1 MEFNFDL
8 GIEDQES
15 FVEQSRHFNV
25 GDLMRKAARMYTD
38 DIAVSEPDRDVT
50 YGEFNERVNALA
62 NSLLERGYEKG
73 QARVAVLAE
82 NRGEYIEPYFAAAK
96 VGFLVPALNWRLERE
111 ELVHCASLVD
121 PDAIVVSEQYREK
134 AEWIVDGLDEPPEVI
149 NLDGGDGDV
158 DYETLIEEGST
169 DEPAPDY
176 KVDPEQG
183 LVVLY
188 TSGTTGLPKGV
199 VISHRAWLARG
210 YTYTIDWNLE
220 KGDGWI
226 AWAPLFHIISADAL
240 PAVFSMGGTYYPPN
254 GFDTERIVD
263 ILLEEDQGGIGWL
276 FLLPGVINNFM
287 DYLEDN
293 DIDVDDMREIR
304 AIGALVDLVDP
315 KKVKRVTEKFDMPF
329 KNSYGATED
338 ANVLS
343 AGNNIPV
350 GVMPDDDDLAKV
362 ESSFVDLKLID
373 EDWNEVEGD
382 RGELAARGP
391 TLCSGYINNP
401 EANEE
406 DFKDGWF
413 RTGDI
418 FVYDEE
424 ESEYHFVNRRKYL
437 IKSGG
442 ENIYPA
448 ELEKILLQHEEIEEA
463 TVVRV
468 PDEKWGEVPRAV
480 VSTFNPDKVDVDEL
494 MGMLEENLANY
505 KLPQYFEIIE
515 PEEFPRSATGKVV
528 REEVEEWDIER
539 SRRVREV

>member
-1 MEFNFDL
+1 MKFNFDL
-8 GIEDQES
+8 GVEDQES

-25 GDLMRKAARMYTD
+25 GDLCRKATRMYSD
-38 DIAVSEPDRDVT
+38 QLVVSEPDRKVT
-50 YGEFNERVNALA
+50 YAEFNERVNALA
-62 NSLLERGYEKG
+62 NSLLDRGHEKG
-73 QARVAVLAE
+73 QARIAVLAE

-96 VGFLVPALNWRLERE
+96 VGFLVPALNWRLEEE

-121 PDAIVVSEQYREK
+121 PDALIVSERYRKK
-134 AEWIVDGLDEPPEVI
+134 AEWIEDGLEDPPEI
-149 NLDGGDGDV
+149 ITLDDIEGDA

-169 DEPAPDY
+169 EEPAPDY
-176 KVDPEQG
+176 DVDPEQG

-210 YTYTIDWNLE
+210 YTYTIDFDMQS
-220 KGDGWI
+220 GDGWL

-240 PAVFSMGGTYYPPN
+240 PAVFTTGGTFYTPD
-254 GFDTERIVD
+254 GFDTERIVE
-263 ILLEEDQGGIGWL
+263 ILLEEDQGGIGWF
-276 FLLPGVINNFM
+276 FLLPGVINNLF
-287 DYLEDN
+287 DYLDEN
-293 DIDVDDMREIR
+293 DVDVDDMRPIR
-304 AIGALVDLVDP
+304 NIGALVDLVDP
-315 KKVKRVTEKFDMPF
+315 KKVKRVTERFDMSF

-343 AGNNIPV
+343 AGGDIPV
-350 GVMPDDDDLAKV
+350 GVLPEDEDMSKV

-373 EDWNEVEGD
+373 EDWNDIEGN

-401 EANEE
+401 EANKE
-406 DFKDGWF
+406 DFKNGWF

-418 FVYDEE
+418 FVYNEE
-424 ESEYHFVNRRKYL
+424 DGTYDFVNRRKYL

-448 ELEKILLQHEEIEEA
+448 EVEKVLLKHEEVEEA

-480 VSTFNPDKVDVDEL
+480 LSTFNPDAVEVDEL
-494 MGMLEENLANY
+494 MGMLEDELANY
-505 KLPQYFEIIE
+505 KLPHYMEIIH
-515 PEEFPRSATGKVV
+515 PDDIPRSATGKVV
-528 REEVEEWDIER
+528 REDVEAMEADEET
-539 SRRVREV
+539 RVREV

>member
-1 MEFNFDL
+1 MY
-8 GIEDQES
+8 EDD
-15 FVEQSRHFNV
+15 VV
-25 GDLMRKAARMYTD
+25 
-38 DIAVSEPDRDVT
+38 VSEPHREVT
-50 YGEFNERVNALA
+50 YGEFNERVNALS
-62 NSLLERGYEKG
+62 NSLLDRGYEKG

-111 ELVHCASLVD
+111 ELVHCASLVE
-121 PDAIVVSEQYREK
+121 PDALIVSEQYEEK
-134 AEWIVDGLDEPPEVI
+134 GEWIAEGLDDPPEI
-149 NLDGGDGDV
+149 IHLDGEGGEA
-158 DYETLIEEGST
+158 DYETLIEEGSPE
-169 DEPAPDY
+169 EPAPDY
-176 KVDPEQG
+176 QVDPEQG
-183 LVVLY
+183 LIVLY

-210 YTYTIDWNLE
+210 YTYTIDWNLQR
-220 KGDGWI
+220 GDGWI

-240 PAVFSMGGTYYPPN
+240 PAVFSTGGTYYTPN

-263 ILLEEDQGGIGWL
+263 ILLEKEQGGIGWL
-276 FLLPGVINNFM
+276 FLLPGVINQF
-287 DYLEDN
+287 LEHLDEN
-293 DIDVDDMREIR
+293 DIDVEDMREIR
-304 AIGALVDLVDP
+304 EIGALVDLVDP
-315 KKVKRVTEKFDMPF
+315 KKVKRVTEKFDIPF

-343 AGNNIPV
+343 AGNDIPV
-350 GVMPDDDDLAKV
+350 GVLPDDDDLAKV

-373 EDWNEVEGD
+373 EDWNEVEG

-401 EANEE
+401 EANSE

-418 FVYDEE
+418 FVYNDDG
-424 ESEYHFVNRRKYL
+424 SYSFVNRRKYL

-448 ELEKILLQHEEIEEA
+448 ELEKVLLQHEEIEEA

-468 PDEKWGEVPRAV
+468 SDEKWGEVPRAL
-480 VSTFNPDKVDVDEL
+480 VSTFNPEKVDVDE
-494 MGMLEENLANY
+494 MMEMLEENLANY
-505 KLPQYFEIIE
+505 KLPNYFEIIH
-515 PEEFPRSATGKVV
+515 PDEFPRSATGKVV
-528 REEVEEWDIER
+528 REEVEGWEVDEA
-539 SRRVREV
+539 SRVREV

>member
-1 MEFNFDL
+1 MDYNFDL

-15 FVEQSRHFNV
+15 FIDQSRHFNV
-25 GDLMRKAARMYTD
+25 GDLMRKAARMYAD
-38 DIAVSEPDRDVT
+38 KIAVSEPEREVT
-50 YGEFNERVNALA
+50 YAEFNERVNALA

-73 QARVAVLAE
+73 NARIAVLAE

-96 VGFLVPALNWRLERE
+96 VGFLVPALNWRLEEE
-111 ELVHCASLVD
+111 ELVHCASLVE
-121 PDAIVVSEQYREK
+121 PDALIVSEQYEEK
-134 AEWIVDGLDEPPEVI
+134 ANWITEGLDDPPEI
-149 NLDGGDGDV
+149 IHLDGGDSDV
-158 DYETLIEEGST
+158 DYETLIEGGST
-169 DEPAPDY
+169 DEPAPGY
-176 KVDPEQG
+176 EVDPEQG

-210 YTYTIDWNLE
+210 YTYTIDWNL
-220 KGDGWI
+220 KRGDGWI

-240 PAVFSMGGTYYPPN
+240 PAVFSLGGTYYPPN

-263 ILLEEDQGGIGWL
+263 ILLEKDEGGIGWL
-276 FLLPGVINNFM
+276 FLLPGVINRFL
-287 DYLEDN
+287 DYLDEN
-293 DIDVDDMREIR
+293 DIDTEDMREIR
-304 AIGALVDLVDP
+304 EIGALVDLVDP

-329 KNSYGATED
+329 TNSYGATED

-343 AGNNIPV
+343 AGNNIAV
-350 GVMPDDDDLAKV
+350 GVMPDDEDLAKV

-373 EDWNEVEGD
+373 EDWNEVEG

-406 DFKDGWF
+406 DFRDGWF

-418 FVYDEE
+418 FVYNDDGTY
-424 ESEYHFVNRRKYL
+424 SFVNRRKYL

-448 ELEKILLQHEEIEEA
+448 EIEKVLLQHEEIEEA

-468 PDEKWGEVPRAV
+468 SHEKWGEVPRAII
-480 VSTFNPDKVDVDEL
+480 STFNPDEVETDEL
-494 MGMLEENLANY
+494 MEMLKKDIANY
-505 KLPQYFEIIE
+505 KLPHYINIVH
-515 PEEFPRSATGKVV
+515 PDDFPRSATGKIV
-528 REEVEEWDIER
+528 REEVEDWEVDEAN
-539 SRRVREV
+539 RVREV

>member
-1 MEFNFDL
+1 MNYNFDL

-15 FVEQSRHFNV
+15 FIEQSRHFNV
-25 GDLMRKAARMYTD
+25 GDLMRKAARMYAD
-38 DIAVSEPDRDVT
+38 NVAVSEPGREVT
-50 YGEFNERVNALA
+50 YAEFNERVNALA

-73 QARVAVLAE
+73 NARIAVLAE

-96 VGFLVPALNWRLERE
+96 VGFLVPALNWRLEE
-111 ELVHCASLVD
+111 GELVHCASLVE
-121 PDAIVVSEQYREK
+121 PDALIVSEQYEEK
-134 AEWIVDGLDEPPEVI
+134 ANWIREGLDDPPEI
-149 NLDGGDGDV
+149 IHLDGGDSGI
-158 DYETLIEEGST
+158 DYETLIEKGTT

-176 KVDPEQG
+176 RVDPEQG

-210 YTYTIDWNLE
+210 YTYTIDWNLQ

-240 PAVFSMGGTYYPPN
+240 PAVFSLGGTYYPPN

-263 ILLEEDQGGIGWL
+263 ILLEKDKGGIGWL
-276 FLLPGVINNFM
+276 FLLPGVINRFL
-287 DYLEDN
+287 DYLEEN
-293 DIDVDDMREIR
+293 DIDTEDMREIR
-304 AIGALVDLVDP
+304 EIGALVDLVDP

-329 KNSYGATED
+329 TNSYGATED

-343 AGNNIPV
+343 AGNNIAV
-350 GVMPDDDDLAKV
+350 GVLPDDDDLAKV

-373 EDWNEVEGD
+373 EDWNEVEG

-418 FVYDEE
+418 FVYNDDGTY
-424 ESEYHFVNRRKYL
+424 SFVNRRKYL

-448 ELEKILLQHEEIEEA
+448 EIEKVLLRHEEIEEA

-468 PDEKWGEVPRAV
+468 SHEKWGEVPRAII
-480 VSTFNPDKVDVDEL
+480 STFNPDEVDTDEL
-494 MGMLEENLANY
+494 MEMLKKDIANY
-505 KLPQYFEIIE
+505 KLPHYINTVH
-515 PEEFPRSATGKVV
+515 PDDFPRSATGKIV
-528 REEVEEWDIER
+528 REEVEDWDVDEAN
-539 SRRVREV
+539 RVREV

>member
-373 EDWNEVEGD
+373 EDWNDVEGD